1 MNMVRHNVFGL
12 GEVIRREEINGFTYL
27 WVRYENGREVK
38 LGIPFSFENGA
49 VEALGSLK
57 DEVDQAIAEK
67 KAKLSAPAPSK
78 IPAVPARKLSAKYI
92 PSSPIAADFE
102 KYLIARG
109 YRQEGKRGSHSTV
122 YYYILSE
129 KTLCK
134 RVAALDT
141 CVWIWIPRVRV
152 SLHLGITTLLS

>member
-27 WVRYENGREVK
+27 WVRYENGNEVK

-78 IPAVPARKLSAKYI
+78 I
-92 PSSPIAADFE
+92 
-102 KYLIARG
+102 
-109 YRQEGKRGSHSTV
+109 
-122 YYYILSE
+122 
-129 KTLCK
+129 
-134 RVAALDT
+134 
-141 CVWIWIPRVRV
+141 
-152 SLHLGITTLLS
+152 